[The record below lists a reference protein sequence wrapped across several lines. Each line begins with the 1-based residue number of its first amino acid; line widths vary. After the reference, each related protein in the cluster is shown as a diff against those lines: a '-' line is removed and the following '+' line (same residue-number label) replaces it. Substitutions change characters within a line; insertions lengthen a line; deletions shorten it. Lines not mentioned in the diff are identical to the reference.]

1 MEDIGFSIFI
11 FIPPFLIEQLYW
23 REVLHFTLPGSIA
36 QWFSR
41 KIYVGIKVHKLWT
54 EKMTTVK

>member
-1 MEDIGFSIFI
+1 MEDIEFSILIHFT
-11 FIPPFLIEQLYW
+11 FLIEQLYW

-41 KIYVGIKVHKLWT
+41 KIYVGIKVQKLWT